1 MELLD
6 DVVDCLVMFEVIL
19 DGVAEE
25 LCFAVF
31 FEDGVVNFELDRFWF
46 LRVEDG
52 VVGFGWVRD
61 EVVAVEIVNEVG
73 EFGLC

>member
-25 LCFAVF
+25 LCFMFF
-31 FEDGVVNFELDRFWF
+31 FEDGVVNFELDRFW
-46 LRVEDG
+46 LLKVEDG
-52 VVGFGWVRD
+52 VVGFCWLGTRLLLWK
-61 EVVAVEIVNEVG
+61 
-73 EFGLC
+73 